1 MKKIG
6 LILVVLSDVLRKQK
20 RRINMTTRMCLVFAI
35 LLMCVF
41 GCSGDSMLGPGGQ
54 QEGFVTNGNI
64 KIRYK
69 LDLPEGDG
77 PFPAVVYG
85 PGSGNISADFRT
97 IVADTKKLL
106 ELGFAVMR
114 YDKRGTGESDG
125 EVVGVSLANSP
136 VTIPLLAADMN
147 AVLQQL
153 LQMPEID
160 TDRVGLFG
168 VSQAYWYMPLV
179 AESAAEVGF
188 MIVLTG
194 GVMPVGLNI
203 RYEMLSLIEG
213 RSIEESQQL
222 LEGYSG
228 ELGFD
233 PRPHLRA
240 LDIPMLYL
248 LGEQDPNVPFRVNR
262 DGIEL
267 LKQEGKDIT
276 LLSYANGVHVLEG
289 IDFWPDVDQWLGSE
303 MIY

>member
-1 MKKIG
+1 MTMK
-6 LILVVLSDVLRKQK
+6 
-20 RRINMTTRMCLVFAI
+20 MCLVFAI
-35 LLMCVF
+35 LLIFVF
-41 GCSGDSMLGPGGQ
+41 GCSGDNVLGPGGQ
-54 QEGFVTNGNI
+54 QEGFVTNGDI
-64 KIRYK
+64 KIHYI
-69 LDLPEGDG
+69 LDLPEGEG

-97 IVADTKKLL
+97 HVAHTKELL

-125 EVVGVSLANSP
+125 EVVRLSTANSP
-136 VTIPLLAADMN
+136 QTIPLLAADMN

-194 GVMPVGLNI
+194 GVTPVGINL
-203 RYEMLSLIEG
+203 RYEELIRIEG

-222 LEGYSG
+222 LEEYSG

-240 LDIPMLYL
+240 LDIPMFYL
-248 LGEQDPNVPFRVNR
+248 LGDQDPNVPFRVNR

-267 LKQEGKDIT
+267 LKQEGKDIAF
-276 LLSYANGVHVLEG
+276 LS
-289 IDFWPDVDQWLGSE
+289 
-303 MIY
+303 

>member
-1 MKKIG
+1 MTLRIYT
-6 LILVVLSDVLRKQK
+6 LISVLF
-20 RRINMTTRMCLVFAI
+20 VF
-35 LLMCVF
+35 VF
-41 GCSGDSMLGPGGQ
+41 GCSGDSVLGPGGQ
-54 QEGFVTNGNI
+54 QEGFVSNGDI
-64 KIRYK
+64 KIHYK
-69 LDLPEGDG
+69 LDLPDGDG

-97 IVADTKKLL
+97 HVEHTKELL
-106 ELGFAVMR
+106 DLGFAVMR

-125 EVVGVSLANSP
+125 EVVRLSTANSQE
-136 VTIPLLAADMN
+136 TIPLLAADMT
-147 AVLQQL
+147 AVLLQL

-168 VSQAYWYMPLV
+168 VSQANWYMPLV

-194 GVMPVGLNI
+194 GVMPVGINN
-203 RYEMLSLIEG
+203 RYEELIRIEG
-213 RSIEESQQL
+213 RGIEEAQQL

-233 PRPHLRA
+233 QRPHLRA

-248 LGEQDPNVPFRVNR
+248 LGEQDPNGPFRVNR

-276 LLSYANGVHVLEG
+276 LLSYADGVHGLEG
-289 IDFWPDVDQWLGSE
+289 IDFWPDVDQW
-303 MIY
+303 YRAK

>member
-1 MKKIG
+1 MTMK
-6 LILVVLSDVLRKQK
+6 
-20 RRINMTTRMCLVFAI
+20 MCLVFAI
-35 LLMCVF
+35 LLIFVF
-41 GCSGDSMLGPGGQ
+41 GCSGDNVLGPGDQ
-54 QEGFVTNGNI
+54 QEGFVTNGDI
-64 KIRYK
+64 KIHYI
-69 LDLPEGDG
+69 LDLPEGEG

-97 IVADTKKLL
+97 HVAHTKELL
-106 ELGFAVMR
+106 ELGIAVMR

-125 EVVGVSLANSP
+125 EVVGLSLANSP
-136 VTIPLLAADMN
+136 QTIPLLAADMN

-194 GVMPVGLNI
+194 GVTPVGINL
-203 RYEMLSLIEG
+203 RYEELIRIEG

-222 LEGYSG
+222 LEEYSG

-240 LDIPMLYL
+240 LDIPMFYL
-248 LGEQDPNVPFRVNR
+248 LGDQDPNVPFRVNR
-262 DGIEL
+262 DEIEL
-267 LKQEGKDIT
+267 LKEEGKNIA
-276 LLSYANGVHVLEG
+276 LHSYADGVHGLDG
-289 IDFWPDVDQWLGSE
+289 IDFWSDVAQWLASE

>member
-1 MKKIG
+1 
-6 LILVVLSDVLRKQK
+6 
-20 RRINMTTRMCLVFAI
+20 MTLKMCLVFAI
-35 LLMCVF
+35 LTMCAL
-41 GCSGDSMLGPGGQ
+41 GCSGDSALGPGGQ
-54 QEGFVTNGNI
+54 QEGFVTNGDI

-69 LDLPEGDG
+69 LDLPEGDS

-97 IVADTKKLL
+97 HVAHAKELL

-136 VTIPLLAADMN
+136 ETIPLLAADMN

-168 VSQAYWYMPLV
+168 LSQAFWYMPLV

-194 GVMPVGLNI
+194 GVTPVGTNI
-203 RYEMLSLIEG
+203 RYEILSIHEG
-213 RSIEESQQL
+213 RGVEESQQL
-222 LEGYSG
+222 LEAYSG

-233 PRPHLRA
+233 PRPSLRA
-240 LDIPMLYL
+240 LDMPMLYL

-262 DGIEL
+262 DEIEL
-267 LKQEGKDIT
+267 LKEEGKDIT
-276 LLSYANGVHVLEG
+276 LVTYANGVHGLDG
-289 IDFWPDVDQWLGSE
+289 IDFWPDVAQWLSSE
-303 MIY
+303 MIFELRAN

>member
-1 MKKIG
+1 MTMK
-6 LILVVLSDVLRKQK
+6 
-20 RRINMTTRMCLVFAI
+20 MCLVFAI
-35 LLMCVF
+35 LLIFVF
-41 GCSGDSMLGPGGQ
+41 GCSGDIVLGPGGQ
-54 QEGFVTNGNI
+54 QEGFVTNGDI
-64 KIRYK
+64 KIHYI
-69 LDLPEGDG
+69 LDLPEGEG

-97 IVADTKKLL
+97 HVAHTKELL

-125 EVVGVSLANSP
+125 EVVSLSTANSQ
-136 VTIPLLAADMN
+136 VTIPLLAADMD
-147 AVLQQL
+147 AVLLQL

-168 VSQAYWYMPLV
+168 VSQANWYMPLV

-194 GVMPVGLNI
+194 GVMPVGINN
-203 RYEMLSLIEG
+203 RYEELIRIEG
-213 RSIEESQQL
+213 RGIEEAQQL

-240 LDIPMLYL
+240 LNIPMLYATRRARPQRTFPY
-248 LGEQDPNVPFRVNR
+248 ESRWN
-262 DGIEL
+262 
-267 LKQEGKDIT
+267 
-276 LLSYANGVHVLEG
+276 
-289 IDFWPDVDQWLGSE
+289 
-303 MIY
+303 

>member
-1 MKKIG
+1 
-6 LILVVLSDVLRKQK
+6 
-20 RRINMTTRMCLVFAI
+20 MCLVFTI
-35 LLMCVF
+35 LLLCVF
-41 GCSGDSMLGPGGQ
+41 GCSGDSMLGPGDQ
-54 QEGFVTNGNI
+54 QEGFVTNGDI
-64 KIRYK
+64 KIHYI
-69 LDLPEGDG
+69 LDLPEGEG

-85 PGSGNISADFRT
+85 PGSGNVSANFRT
-97 IVADTKKLL
+97 HVAHARKLL

-125 EVVGVSLANSP
+125 AVVSLSTANSQ
-136 VTIPLLAADMN
+136 VTVPLLAADMN

-168 VSQAYWYMPLV
+168 VSQANWYMPLV

-194 GVMPVGLNI
+194 GVMPVGINN
-203 RYEMLSLIEG
+203 RYEELIRIEG
-213 RSIEESQQL
+213 RGIEEAQQL

-248 LGEQDPNVPFRVNR
+248 LGEQDPNGPFRVNR

-276 LLSYANGVHVLEG
+276 FFSYAEGVHALEG
-289 IDFWPDVDQWLGSE
+289 IDFWPDVDQWYRSR
-303 MIY
+303 

>member
-1 MKKIG
+1 MTMK
-6 LILVVLSDVLRKQK
+6 
-20 RRINMTTRMCLVFAI
+20 MCLVFAI
-35 LLMCVF
+35 LTMCAL
-41 GCSGDSMLGPGGQ
+41 GCSGDSALGPGGQ
-54 QEGFVTNGNI
+54 QEGFVTNGDI

-85 PGSGNISADFRT
+85 PGSGNISADFRKH
-97 IVADTKKLL
+97 VAQTKELL

-136 VTIPLLAADMN
+136 ETIPLLAADMN

-160 TDRVGLFG
+160 KDRVGLFG
-168 VSQAYWYMPLV
+168 ASQATWYMPLV

-194 GVMPVGLNI
+194 GVMPVGINI
-203 RYEMLSLIEG
+203 RYEILSIHEG
-213 RSIEESQQL
+213 RGVGESQQL
-222 LEGYSG
+222 LEAYSG

-233 PRPHLRA
+233 PRPSLRA

-248 LGEQDPNVPFRVNR
+248 LGEQDPNGPFRVNR
-262 DGIEL
+262 DEIEL
-267 LKQEGKDIT
+267 LKDEGKDIT
-276 LLSYANGVHVLEG
+276 LVTYANGVHVLDG
-289 IDFWPDVDQWLGSE
+289 IDFWPDVARWLSSE
-303 MIY
+303 MIF

>member
-1 MKKIG
+1 MTMKMCIVFM
-6 LILVVLSDVLRKQK
+6 ILTIS
-20 RRINMTTRMCLVFAI
+20 I
-35 LLMCVF
+35 F
-41 GCSGDSMLGPGGQ
+41 GCSGGSTLGPGGQ

-69 LDLPEGDG
+69 LDLPEGAG
-77 PFPAVVYG
+77 PFAAVVYG
-85 PGSGNISADFRT
+85 PGSGNVSADFRT

-106 ELGFAVMR
+106 ELGFAVIR

-136 VTIPLLAADMN
+136 ETIPLLAADMN
-147 AVLQQL
+147 AVLQHL

-160 TDRVGLFG
+160 TDMVGLFG
-168 VSQAYWYMPLV
+168 VSQAAWYMPLV
-179 AESAAEVGF
+179 AESATEVGF

-194 GVMPVGLNI
+194 GVMPVGINV
-203 RYEMLSLIEG
+203 RYEELIRIEG
-213 RSIEESQQL
+213 RSIEEAQQL

-248 LGEQDPNVPFRVNR
+248 LGEQDPNGPFRVNR
-262 DGIEL
+262 DGIDP
-267 LKQEGKDIT
+267 LKEEGTDIT
-276 LLSYANGVHVLEG
+276 LLSYSDGVHLLDG
-289 IDFWPDVDQWLGSE
+289 IDFWPDVAQWLVHHQ
-303 MIY
+303 IIQATL

>member
-1 MKKIG
+1 MTMK
-6 LILVVLSDVLRKQK
+6 
-20 RRINMTTRMCLVFAI
+20 MCLVFVI
-35 LLMCVF
+35 LTMCVF
-41 GCSGDSMLGPGGQ
+41 GCSGDSMLGPGDQ
-54 QEGFVTNGNI
+54 QEGFVSNGNI
-64 KIRYK
+64 KIHYK
-69 LDLPEGDG
+69 LNLPEGEG

-97 IVADTKKLL
+97 IVADTEKLL
-106 ELGFAVMR
+106 ALGFAVMR

-125 EVVGVSLANSP
+125 QVVGVSLANSP
-136 VTIPLLAADMN
+136 QTIPLLAADMS

-160 TDRVGLFG
+160 TERVGLFG

-194 GVMPVGLNI
+194 GVIPFGTNS
-203 RYEMLSLIEG
+203 RYEELIRIEG
-213 RSIEESQQL
+213 RSIEEAQQL

-267 LKQEGKDIT
+267 LKEEGKDIA
-276 LLSYANGVHVLEG
+276 LHSYADGVHGLDG
-289 IDFWPDVDQWLGSE
+289 IDFWSDVAQWLASE